1 MYLRGGE
8 YMNKVT
14 LHNITMED
22 LTNRINNLREVLN
35 EICCADSH
43 LDSQIQEKRLAVSRK
58 LDDLILQY
66 MQELNLR

>member
-8 YMNKVT
+8 FMNKVT

-35 EICCADSH
+35 EICCADA
-43 LDSQIQEKRLAVSRK
+43 DVETKEERLAVSRSLDK
-58 LDDLILQY
+58 LIVEY
-66 MQELNLR
+66 MKELTSI